1 MGTVKDIEERWFKHE
16 CVLLQGAGSSPYGGI
31 AGDELP
37 VKGFVRQSI
46 NRVTTVNGEATVT
59 DTIVYVPLSVVVA
72 RGDQIRL
79 PEPFDQGP
87 WEVTETAVF
96 EGAGN
101 ETPNHQ
107 KLMLT
112 IPGDAANGDPY
123 ENEPEDPYSGG
134 AGPYG

>member
-1 MGTVKDIEERWFKHE
+1 MGTVKDLEQQWFRHE
-16 CVLLQGAGSSPYGGI
+16 CVLLQGAGDSPYGGI

-46 NRVTTVNGEATVT
+46 NRVSTANGETTVT
-59 DTIVYVPLSVVVA
+59 DTIVYVPLSVQVA

-79 PEPFDQGP
+79 PEPFDAGP

-101 ETPNHQ
+101 QTPNHQ
-107 KLMLT
+107 KLVLT
-112 IPGDAANGDPY
+112 IPASN
-123 ENEPEDPYSGG
+123 GG

>member
-1 MGTVKDIEERWFKHE
+1 MKDLEQQWFKHE
-16 CVLLQGAGSSPYGGI
+16 CVLLQGAGDSPYGGI

-46 NRVTTVNGEATVT
+46 NRVTTANGEATVT
-59 DTIVYVPLSVVVA
+59 DTIVYVPLSVQVS

-79 PEPFDQGP
+79 PEPFDAGP

-101 ETPNHQ
+101 QTPNHQ
-107 KLMLT
+107 KLVLT
-112 IPGDAANGDPY
+112 IPASN
-123 ENEPEDPYSGG
+123 GG

>member
-1 MGTVKDIEERWFKHE
+1 MGAVKDLENQWFKHE
-16 CVLLQGAGSSPYGGI
+16 CTLLQGAGESPYGGI
-31 AGDELP
+31 AGDELSI
-37 VKGFVRQSI
+37 KGFVRQSI
-46 NRVTTVNGEATVT
+46 ERVTTANGEATVT
-59 DTIVYVPLSVVVA
+59 DTIVYVPLSVQVA

-79 PEPFDQGP
+79 PEPFDAGP

-107 KLMLT
+107 KLVLT
-112 IPGDAANGDPY
+112 IPASN
-123 ENEPEDPYSGG
+123 GG

>member
-16 CVLLQGAGSSPYGGI
+16 CVLLQGAGDSPYGGI
-31 AGDELP
+31 VGDELP

-46 NRVTTVNGEATVT
+46 NRVTTANGEATVT

-101 ETPNHQ
+101 QTPNHQ
-107 KLMLT
+107 KLVLT
-112 IPGDAANGDPY
+112 IPASN
-123 ENEPEDPYSGG
+123 GG

>member
-1 MGTVKDIEERWFKHE
+1 MKDLEERWFKHE
-16 CVLLQGAGSSPYGGI
+16 CVLLQGAGDSPYGDI

-46 NRVTTVNGEATVT
+46 NRVTTANGEATVT
-59 DTIVYVPLSVVVA
+59 DTIVYVPLSVQVS

-79 PEPFDQGP
+79 PEPFDAGP

-101 ETPNHQ
+101 QTPNHQ
-107 KLMLT
+107 KLVLT
-112 IPGDAANGDPY
+112 IPASN
-123 ENEPEDPYSGG
+123 GG

>member
-1 MGTVKDIEERWFKHE
+1 MGTMKDLEQQWFRHE
-16 CVLLQGAGSSPYGGI
+16 CVLLQGAGDSPYGGI
-31 AGDELP
+31 AGEELP

-46 NRVTTVNGEATVT
+46 NRVTTTNGETTVT
-59 DTIVYVPLSVVVA
+59 DTIVYVPLSVQVS

-79 PEPFDQGP
+79 PEPFDAGP

-101 ETPNHQ
+101 QTPNHQ
-107 KLMLT
+107 KLVLT
-112 IPGDAANGDPY
+112 IPASN
-123 ENEPEDPYSGG
+123 GG

>member
-1 MGTVKDIEERWFKHE
+1 MGTVKDLENQWFKHE
-16 CVLLQGAGSSPYGGI
+16 CTLLQGAGESPYGGI
-31 AGDELP
+31 AGEELP

-46 NRVTTVNGEATVT
+46 NRVTTANGEATVT
-59 DTIVYVPLSVVVA
+59 DTIVYVPLSVQVS

-79 PEPFDQGP
+79 PEPFDVGP

-107 KLMLT
+107 KLVLT
-112 IPGDAANGDPY
+112 IPASNGG
-123 ENEPEDPYSGG
+123 S
-134 AGPYG
+134 GPYD

>member
-1 MGTVKDIEERWFKHE
+1 MKDLEQQWFRHE
-16 CVLLQGAGSSPYGGI
+16 CTLLQGAGDSPYGGI

-46 NRVTTVNGEATVT
+46 NRVTTANGEATVT
-59 DTIVYVPLSVVVA
+59 DTIVYVPLSVQVA

-79 PEPFDQGP
+79 QEPFDAGP

-107 KLMLT
+107 KLVLT
-112 IPGDAANGDPY
+112 IPASN
-123 ENEPEDPYSGG
+123 GG
-134 AGPYG
+134 AGPYD

>member
-1 MGTVKDIEERWFKHE
+1 M
-16 CVLLQGAGSSPYGGI
+16 
-31 AGDELP
+31 
-37 VKGFVRQSI
+37 
-46 NRVTTVNGEATVT
+46 TTANGEATVT
-59 DTIVYVPLSVVVA
+59 DTIVYVPLSVQVS

-79 PEPFDQGP
+79 PKPFDAGP

-112 IPGDAANGDPY
+112 IPGDSGSGDPY
-123 ENEPEDPYSGG
+123 ENEPDDPYSGG